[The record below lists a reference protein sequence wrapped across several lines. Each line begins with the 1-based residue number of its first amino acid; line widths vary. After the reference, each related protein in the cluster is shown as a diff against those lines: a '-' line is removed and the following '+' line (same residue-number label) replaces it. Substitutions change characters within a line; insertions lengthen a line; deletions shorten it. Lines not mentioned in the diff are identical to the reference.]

1 MYRVILICCVT
12 FAVLLFPLNAQ
23 AQPAANTLEMHDH
36 QTKSRSVEDLFKQG
50 VYQTLVGKYRAA
62 IADFS
67 QVILLQPN
75 NATAYANR
83 GLARAAKGDRQ
94 DALKDFDRALSLNP
108 DSAIAYYNRG
118 FTLSKLEDDRGAI
131 ADFDRAIRIDPEDPS
146 AYHCRCLVRYK
157 LGDMVGVAE
166 DLRTVAQMYLQRGKF
181 DAYTSLL
188 AELKSLHELS
198 HPKRE
203 QGAHEQGVVISH
215 QLSVYRRYM

>member
-1 MYRVILICCVT
+1 MYRVVIICCVT

-23 AQPAANTLEMHDH
+23 AQPAANTLEMHNH
-36 QTKSRSVEDLFKQG
+36 QTKSRSVEDLFKRG
-50 VYQTLVGKYRAA
+50 VYQTLVGKYRTA

-118 FTLSKLEDDRGAI
+118 FTLSKLEDYHGAI

-203 QGAHEQGVVISH
+203 RSSDRAVIS
-215 QLSVYRRYM
+215 YRRGGFSQ